1 MEKLFNTVS
10 IVIGIVGGVIIKLMG
25 GFDTALWVLIAMMV
39 LDYISGIIKAVYQKR
54 LSSRIGLNGIL
65 KKTTALL
72 VVAAGNLVQEITGIG
87 AIREMVIM
95 FYIANEGI
103 SLLENTAAVSNVI
116 PQSLREVLLQLR
128 GDSNE

>member
-25 GFDTALWVLIAMMV
+25 GFDTVLWVLFAMMV
-39 LDYISGIIKAVYQKR
+39 LDYVSGIIKAVYQKR

-87 AIREMVIM
+87 AVREMVIM

>member
-39 LDYISGIIKAVYQKR
+39 LDYVSGIIKAVYQKR

-87 AIREMVIM
+87 AVREMVIM

>member
-25 GFDTALWVLIAMMV
+25 GFDTVLWVLIAMMV
-39 LDYISGIIKAVYQKR
+39 LDYVSGIIKAVYQKR

-87 AIREMVIM
+87 AVREMVIM

>member
-39 LDYISGIIKAVYQKR
+39 LDYVSGIIKAVYQKR

-87 AIREMVIM
+87 AVREMVIM

-116 PQSLREVLLQLR
+116 PQNLREVLLQLR

>member
-1 MEKLFNTVS
+1 MEKLFNTFS

-39 LDYISGIIKAVYQKR
+39 LDYVSGIIKAVYQKR

-87 AIREMVIM
+87 AVREMVIM

>member
-39 LDYISGIIKAVYQKR
+39 LDYVSGIIKAVYQKR

-87 AIREMVIM
+87 AMREMVIM

-116 PQSLREVLLQLR
+116 PQNLREILLQLR

>member
-1 MEKLFNTVS
+1 MEKLFNTFS

-25 GFDTALWVLIAMMV
+25 GFDTVLWVLIAMMV
-39 LDYISGIIKAVYQKR
+39 LDYVSGIIKAVYQKR

-87 AIREMVIM
+87 AVREMVIM